1 VEAKD
6 ADVDDLA
13 HTDAVARDRRLR
25 RECPVANV
33 GEGHWY
39 VSTAVGVHNV
49 LRDVDSFRA
58 DLAPMSGLDHID
70 QVPPDQLFLSEIR
83 APRHAQVRRIF
94 NAWFGPAR
102 VRVIEPFVR
111 TLCHSLVDQML
122 AREVADLHDGYAM
135 QIPSRVMAE
144 AMSLDASAAAGFMR
158 WSYDGS
164 ILQRPCSPGVGPG
177 RLEIQAFFAH
187 ELAARRA
194 HPAGEDDLF
203 QLLAST
209 EIEGEPLTDQEIV
222 TQLHF
227 MIQAGVHTTR
237 GLLAH
242 LAATLLLDPP
252 LFTRLRA
259 DRSLLAPLVEE
270 SLRHDPPAPVLTRRC
285 TRDVELEGHQL
296 SADDVVSVAI
306 TSANRDEAVYGD
318 GDDFRLDR
326 PDPRNH
332 LGFGDGPHVCPGA
345 SLARMEGMVSVD
357 VLLDRVVAMEA
368 VPGAVYEPV
377 PRGLSHAPI
386 PARLVA
392 APH

>member
-1 VEAKD
+1 
-6 ADVDDLA
+6 
-13 HTDAVARDRRLR
+13 
-25 RECPVANV
+25 
-33 GEGHWY
+33 
-39 VSTAVGVHNV
+39 
-49 LRDVDSFRA
+49 
-58 DLAPMSGLDHID
+58 
-70 QVPPDQLFLSEIR
+70 VPADQLFLSEIR
-83 APRHAQVRRIF
+83 APRHAQVRRLF

-111 TLCHSLVDQML
+111 SLCHSLVDRML
-122 AREVADLHDGYAM
+122 AQEVADLHGGYAM

-144 AMSLDASAAAGFMR
+144 AMDLDESAADGFMR

-177 RLEIQAFFAH
+177 QLEIQEFFAR

-194 HPAGEDDLF
+194 DPNGREDLF
-203 QLLAST
+203 RLLATT
-209 EIEGEPLTDQEIV
+209 EVEGEPLTDQEIV

-242 LAATLLLDPP
+242 LGATLLLDPG
-252 LFTRLRA
+252 LFARLRA

-285 TRDVELEGHQL
+285 TRAVELDGHHL
-296 SADDVVSVAI
+296 AAGDVVNVAI
-306 TSANRDEAVYGD
+306 TSANRDEGVYD
-318 GDDFRLDR
+318 DVDDFRLDR

-357 VLLDRVVAMEA
+357 VLLDRVATMTP
-368 VPGAVYEPV
+368 VPGADYEPA
-377 PRGLSHAPI
+377 PRGLSHAAI
-386 PARLVA
+386 PARLVPA
-392 APH
+392 AR